1 MPRIPNLI
9 AGLCLSGC
17 AIAGMFVLA
26 DGSVRTQLEVAM
38 HAPHVPS
45 SEAPPSTESSR
56 TRSGS
61 LDRHRLA
68 ATIAGIAQ
76 AGLD

>member
-1 MPRIPNLI
+1 VPRIPNLI

-17 AIAGMFVLA
+17 AIAGLFVLA

-38 HAPHVPS
+38 LASHVPL
-45 SEAPPSTESSR
+45 SEATTSTGSTR

-61 LDRHRLA
+61 LDKRRLA
-68 ATIAGIAQ
+68 ATIAGITQ
-76 AGLD
+76 TGLD